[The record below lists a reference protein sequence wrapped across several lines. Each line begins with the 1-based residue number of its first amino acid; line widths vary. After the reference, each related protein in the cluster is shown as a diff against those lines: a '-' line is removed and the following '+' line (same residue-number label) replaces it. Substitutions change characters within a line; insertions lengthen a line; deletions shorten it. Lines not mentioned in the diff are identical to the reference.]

1 MLLQRAA
8 RAQIRR
14 AQRSAALST
23 TAPTLPPSCVWRPCP
38 HDDRK
43 DEAPVVVVFGFT
55 ASTQKQL
62 AKYAKVYHAL
72 GLDAITW
79 ACPPLEVLRP
89 ERSRET
95 AARLLDALHDDAL
108 IHRNIVLNG
117 LSAGAYSVGNTL
129 LELDA
134 RGGRDAFYDRI
145 KTAVYDCPVDFD
157 GVPKGVS
164 SAMLGEG
171 TPLQKLGERAIRL
184 YLKAVD
190 TEKWESSSAMFHAM
204 PPAPPSLWIYSLD
217 DEILDIPSI
226 EAMIAKWRLRG
237 DDVETLVLDE
247 SPHVK
252 NLLTAPDLYY
262 DAVRRRVGDFRS
274 NSSKS

>member
-1 MLLQRAA
+1 M
-8 RAQIRR
+8 
-14 AQRSAALST
+14 
-23 TAPTLPPSCVWRPCP
+23 
-38 HDDRK
+38 
-43 DEAPVVVVFGFT
+43 FGFT
-55 ASTQKQL
+55 SSTQKQL

-79 ACPPLEVLRP
+79 ACPPREVLRP
-89 ERSRET
+89 ESSRDT
-95 AARLLDALHDDAL
+95 AARLLDALHDDSL
-108 IHRNIVLNG
+108 IHRNVVLNG

-145 KTAVYDCPVDFD
+145 QSAVYDCPVDFD

-171 TPLQKLGERAIRL
+171 TPLQKLGESAIRL
-184 YLKAVD
+184 YLGAVD

-204 PPAPPSLWIYSLD
+204 PPAPPSLWIYSLN

-226 EAMIAKWRLRG
+226 EKMIAKWRARG
-237 DDVETLVLDE
+237 DDVQTLVLDE

-252 NLLTAPDLYY
+252 NLLTAPDAYH

-274 NSSKS
+274 NSNS